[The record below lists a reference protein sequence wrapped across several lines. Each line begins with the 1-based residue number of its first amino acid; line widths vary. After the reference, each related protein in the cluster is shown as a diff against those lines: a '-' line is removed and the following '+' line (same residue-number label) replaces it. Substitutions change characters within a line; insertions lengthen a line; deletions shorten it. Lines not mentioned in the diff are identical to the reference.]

1 MLDGKEV
8 IIMGFPDISTIDFSN
23 INVVSIPKKLKDI
36 AELYRARNFAE
47 ADRLLEAFKK
57 LPRQKAAIEAQLAF
71 FNCDFVSAIERIME
85 YYPYLGEWYTGNM
98 WYQTSMALSF
108 ALIRA
113 KSEPIAKDCKEY
125 LKTLYDSLS
134 EEQLENKGL
143 RYLTFIPQILDRA
156 DGKFNSTQQYTPPEN
171 PKSYDELFDGYA
183 QYHKK
188 QLAKLDCPPEE
199 DTRTASD
206 LLILID
212 SSGSTEDFLRL
223 YEKHCKSP
231 ELRDWAHLKA
241 ARIYMYLGKNDRAA
255 EALLDFATLGWRPL
269 QITDIMPFAMLD
281 ADDLFP
287 LITDEML
294 KFVYNEPMKM

>member
-1 MLDGKEV
+1 
-8 IIMGFPDISTIDFSN
+8 MGFPDISTIDFTS
-23 INVVSIPKKLKDI
+23 IKVVSIPKKLRDI
-36 AELYRARNFAE
+36 ADLYRSRDFAE
-47 ADRLLEAFKK
+47 ADVRLASFAK

-71 FNCDFVSAIERIME
+71 FSCDFGSAIERIME
-85 YYPYLGEWYTGNM
+85 YYAYLGEWYTGNM
-98 WYQTSMALSF
+98 WYQTAMALSF

-113 KSEPIAKDCKEY
+113 KSNKIVEECTDY
-125 LKTLYDSLS
+125 LKRLYKNLS
-134 EEQLENKGL
+134 EEQLANKGL

-156 DGKFNSTQQYTPPEN
+156 EGKFDSKEKYSPPDN

-188 QLAKLDCPPEE
+188 QLAKLDRPPEE

-206 LLILID
+206 MLILID
-212 SSGSTEDFLRL
+212 SSGSTDDFLRL

-231 ELRDWAHLKA
+231 ELRDWAHIKA
-241 ARIYMYLGKNDRAA
+241 ARIYMHFGKNDRAA

-269 QITDIMPFAMLD
+269 ECTDIMPFAMLD

-294 KFVYNEPMKM
+294 KFIYSEPMKA